1 MHHYDPVVVADQA
14 TGRPLVGVIATAID
28 AETLVP
34 VQAYRDGNPITLLSG
49 AHGLIG
55 EFQTD
60 ETTRRVQ
67 ITAGPVTLHRWCQEL
82 VGASGLVF
90 GYFGYLLV
98 RAFVVKTLSHRIL
111 YAVIAIVV
119 AVLYGGSMLTGVL
132 PVRVGISWQGHLFG
146 AIGGGLAAWLL
157 RPRTPVP
164 AKPAN
169 TFGF

>member
-82 VGASGLVF
+82 VGASGAAIAELERLTV
-90 GYFGYLLV
+90 
-98 RAFVVKTLSHRIL
+98 SH
-111 YAVIAIVV
+111 V
-119 AVLYGGSMLTGVL
+119 ALDTDGTPFFSPGSATARVLADTDGT
-132 PVRVGISWQGHLFG
+132 PFFIPNG
-146 AIGGGLAAWLL
+146 A
-157 RPRTPVP
+157 
-164 AKPAN
+164 
-169 TFGF
+169 